1 MKQLSIYI
9 AIFGLLLIAPSLWGQ
24 ETKTYPVDT
33 IDGKTYYRYAVE
45 RSIGLYRISVNFDV
59 KQEEILEA
67 NPQLQK
73 RGLRFGEEILIP
85 VKEAVQEV
93 IETKVE
99 QLKDTAAAVI
109 KQTIEQKTE
118 EIRRRNRSTRPSF
131 QWDNIME
138 KVAGTLQEI
147 IAPNDSLATD
157 SLVGDTIVRDSITT
171 RLGIMLPFQTHAI
184 KRDKNM
190 DRFYDFY
197 AGALIAIYQAQEQG
211 QLMEIFTYDI
221 GRTTRELEAVLA
233 RDEIHRLDAI
243 IGPAYSQQVAMVID
257 STRQDSTWIVVPFI
271 SKLKG
276 IEKYPYILKFNPSEE
291 IEADTLARYLAE
303 RKDSINCV
311 LVEAREG
318 DIIPSGI
325 ASLHKALKRYQV
337 PQTTVSIHSILVD
350 SIDEAF
356 VPDVENI
363 IIFNTEKYANLQ
375 AVMPHL
381 LKAYGRYRITLF
393 SHYSWQDEKIV
404 LPHIYT
410 SVFSPTPVVDERYEE
425 LYRHY
430 FGHELVASQ
439 PRYDLLGYDL
449 TSHFLHLMEAKQQAD
464 SLSNDSVFQ
473 ETWEGAQ
480 ANIRYQPVATGGG
493 LENQVIHIIHQ

>member
-93 IETKVE
+93 IETKAE

-157 SLVGDTIVRDSITT
+157 SLVGDTIVRDRITT

-211 QLMEIFTYDI
+211 QLLEIFTYDI

-311 LVEAREG
+311 LVEAKEG

-325 ASLHKALKRYQV
+325 ASLHKALKR
-337 PQTTVSIHSILVD
+337 
-350 SIDEAF
+350 
-356 VPDVENI
+356 
-363 IIFNTEKYANLQ
+363 
-375 AVMPHL
+375 
-381 LKAYGRYRITLF
+381 
-393 SHYSWQDEKIV
+393 
-404 LPHIYT
+404 
-410 SVFSPTPVVDERYEE
+410 
-425 LYRHY
+425 
-430 FGHELVASQ
+430 
-439 PRYDLLGYDL
+439 
-449 TSHFLHLMEAKQQAD
+449 
-464 SLSNDSVFQ
+464 
-473 ETWEGAQ
+473 
-480 ANIRYQPVATGGG
+480 
-493 LENQVIHIIHQ
+493 

>member
-93 IETKVE
+93 IETKAE

-190 DRFYDFY
+190 DRFSGLAA
-197 AGALIAIYQAQEQG
+197 AGL
-211 QLMEIFTYDI
+211 
-221 GRTTRELEAVLA
+221 RE
-233 RDEIHRLDAI
+233 
-243 IGPAYSQQVAMVID
+243 
-257 STRQDSTWIVVPFI
+257 
-271 SKLKG
+271 
-276 IEKYPYILKFNPSEE
+276 PS
-291 IEADTLARYLAE
+291 D
-303 RKDSINCV
+303 
-311 LVEAREG
+311 
-318 DIIPSGI
+318 
-325 ASLHKALKRYQV
+325 
-337 PQTTVSIHSILVD
+337 
-350 SIDEAF
+350 DEALRTHAESS
-356 VPDVENI
+356 VPPDPRPVG
-363 IIFNTEKYANLQ
+363 
-375 AVMPHL
+375 
-381 LKAYGRYRITLF
+381 GRL
-393 SHYSWQDEKIV
+393 
-404 LPHIYT
+404 
-410 SVFSPTPVVDERYEE
+410 
-425 LYRHY
+425 
-430 FGHELVASQ
+430 
-439 PRYDLLGYDL
+439 LLG
-449 TSHFLHLMEAKQQAD
+449 
-464 SLSNDSVFQ
+464 
-473 ETWEGAQ
+473 
-480 ANIRYQPVATGGG
+480 G
-493 LENQVIHIIHQ
+493 L